1 MQVRA
6 KEERAE
12 RLRREK
18 ESSAEK
24 VENTKQIQKRQ
35 IQIQKDKERLRRE
48 KKSSIEKVENATL
61 TLKIYLE
68 KKRFHKTVEGFEIYE
83 R

>member
-24 VENTKQIQKRQ
+24 VENTKTNTKIKTKMKTNTKRQ
-35 IQIQKDKERLRRE
+35 RQREAAHGERELHRKG
-48 KKSSIEKVENATL
+48 KKCNFKAKS
-61 TLKIYLE
+61 
-68 KKRFHKTVEGFEIYE
+68 
-83 R
+83 

>member
-1 MQVRA
+1 MYKLVKNLLNNLNQVRA

-24 VENTKQIQKRQ
+24 V
-35 IQIQKDKERLRRE
+35 
-48 KKSSIEKVENATL
+48 KSST
-61 TLKIYLE
+61 
-68 KKRFHKTVEGFEIYE
+68 
-83 R
+83 

>member
-1 MQVRA
+1 MLFTIREDHLVLKIQVRA

-24 VENTKQIQKRQ
+24 VENSNWAQK
-35 IQIQKDKERLRRE
+35 
-48 KKSSIEKVENATL
+48 
-61 TLKIYLE
+61 
-68 KKRFHKTVEGFEIYE
+68 
-83 R
+83 